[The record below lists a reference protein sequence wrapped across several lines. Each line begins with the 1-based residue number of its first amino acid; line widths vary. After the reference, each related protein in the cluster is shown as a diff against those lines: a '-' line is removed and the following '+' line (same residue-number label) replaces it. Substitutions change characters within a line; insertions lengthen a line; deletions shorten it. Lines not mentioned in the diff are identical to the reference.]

1 MHPHD
6 SSKAARLDYCYPS
19 FGARSIL
26 LLALAAQPANPLVVL
41 LPALSFYSSES
52 EALYDGL
59 LMQPSLSFSSSQ
71 GLRLVA
77 RLPHMP
83 QSASSLSVSHPSTRQ
98 ARIRRQGTVGVATPT
113 TALLVACFLL
123 ASLPLLAT
131 HSHHSSSTTA
141 ESQDSRLTRTFPT
154 HARQISHVSHRVRRK
169 FQGN

>member
-98 ARIRRQGTVGVATPT
+98 QG
-113 TALLVACFLL
+113 
-123 ASLPLLAT
+123 
-131 HSHHSSSTTA
+131 
-141 ESQDSRLTRTFPT
+141 
-154 HARQISHVSHRVRRK
+154 
-169 FQGN
+169 

>member
-41 LPALSFYSSES
+41 LPALSFY
-52 EALYDGL
+52 L
-59 LMQPSLSFSSSQ
+59 LWIRSPIWWSPHAAITLLLIQSRSPPGRPAPPHATISQQPLS
-71 GLRLVA
+71 
-77 RLPHMP
+77 
-83 QSASSLSVSHPSTRQ
+83 QSPFYTA